1 MSKSC
6 PLVNPYTTFVSPI
19 FFPQKDFKKEL
30 KSTVK
35 ENELLRH
42 SLSKAKEDADLSR
55 TELHFAEDD
64 KGTLLKKLVEAEM
77 DGKAAAEHVVKLR
90 DAVRKLKQV
99 E

>member
-1 MSKSC
+1 
-6 PLVNPYTTFVSPI
+6 
-19 FFPQKDFKKEL
+19 
-30 KSTVK
+30 
-35 ENELLRH
+35 
-42 SLSKAKEDADLSR
+42 LSKAKEDADLSR